1 MSSPISFPDPT
12 RDGASSSGDHI
23 KGETGAE
30 FSHGA
35 RDLAA
40 QERVTIT
47 IEHEGEAVMDPDR
60 LSYLI
65 AEIVARE
72 EKHLGTVNVVCGDH
86 DLIRRLNRE
95 YLEHDYNTDVLSF
108 SLAET
113 PKIVEGEVYVD
124 VDTAHERH
132 GEFGETVEGEVARY
146 VVHGVLHLCG
156 YDDATEEQAA
166 RMRDLEDGYL
176 ALHENA

>member
-12 RDGASSSGDHI
+12 RDGASSPGNHTA
-23 KGETGAE
+23 GETGTE
-30 FSHGA
+30 FSNGA
-35 RDLAA
+35 HDTAA
-40 QERVTIT
+40 HERVTIT
-47 IEHEGEAVMDPDR
+47 IEHEEKAVVDPER
-60 LSYLI
+60 LSRLVT
-65 AEIVARE
+65 EIVAGE
-72 EKHLGTVNVVCGDH
+72 EKRLEAVNVVCGDH
-86 DLIRRLNRE
+86 DLIRRLNRK

-108 SLAET
+108 SLAESSD
-113 PKIVEGEVYVD
+113 IVEGEVYVD
-124 VDTAHERH
+124 VDTAQERH
-132 GEFGETVEGEVARY
+132 DEFGESVEGEVARY